1 MNSFE
6 KSNSTIKAQS
16 QLIDITPSEDQL
28 VDSDVTVKSKLKVQ
42 NTTTKDLKFAVKS
55 IKPEATDALPVFHD
69 LKSGSSQVVKI
80 NLDNLRPNKKSLFKV
95 VVDATNPENTKE
107 Y

>member
-28 VDSDVTVKSKLKVQ
+28 VDSDVTVKSKLKV
-42 NTTTKDLKFAVKS
+42 
-55 IKPEATDALPVFHD
+55 
-69 LKSGSSQVVKI
+69 
-80 NLDNLRPNKKSLFKV
+80 
-95 VVDATNPENTKE
+95 
-107 Y
+107 